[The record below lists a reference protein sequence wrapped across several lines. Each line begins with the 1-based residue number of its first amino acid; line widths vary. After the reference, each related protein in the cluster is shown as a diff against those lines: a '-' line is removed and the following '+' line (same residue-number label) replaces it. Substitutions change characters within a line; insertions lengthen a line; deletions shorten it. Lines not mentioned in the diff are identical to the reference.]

1 MLPARAESVAN
12 TAFSVRGNRGSVL
25 RYQGGA
31 DGVQRGAARKLGPIQ
46 LAPTLFRPLPIVVQ
60 KTGGID
66 NKTQITSNSGH
77 RRRAFQ
83 ARPVLQFD
91 AWIASA
97 AEPDHLPELP
107 AGASAMHHRSHRRH
121 RTRPR

>member
-12 TAFSVRGNRGSVL
+12 TAFSVRGNRSSVL
-25 RYQGGA
+25 RYQSGA
-31 DGVQRGAARKLGPIQ
+31 DGVQREAARKPSPVQ

-91 AWIASA
+91 A
-97 AEPDHLPELP
+97 
-107 AGASAMHHRSHRRH
+107 
-121 RTRPR
+121 